1 MVRAVF
7 TRPEQLGSRLGAMQ
21 SADWRATARLLR
33 RTGFGT
39 TGSAVDAARRIGFT
53 PRVRDILLD
62 DPTADAGARRTP
74 LPAFDAIA
82 PVGRSA
88 SKNERQQRNQQIRRQ
103 LSSLTTWWIRRMV
116 AVEEPFGEK
125 LTFLWHNHFAT
136 AATKVRRAGWLAGQ
150 NETLRRAG
158 RGDFRTLALAML
170 TDPAMLFWLDGQK
183 NSAAAPNENLSRE
196 FMELF
201 ALGHGD
207 GYTEQD
213 VREGARALTGWRFRP
228 NGTVYLN
235 ARAHDDGSKTV
246 LGVTGNLDTTGFC
259 DAVLSRPASPRFV
272 ASRMWSQLVSAN
284 PPGAATLDR
293 LVAAYGDRRDLRALL
308 SAMLTSADFVAAG
321 GTIVIS
327 PVEWLI
333 GAVRALRV
341 PIEDDTAALKVV
353 AVLRTLGQIPFYPP
367 NVGGWPSGAAWLSTA
382 AADAR
387 MQVAVAL
394 ASKANLDAIRGSTA
408 AKVDAVAYLLGVGSW
423 SARTTAVLTEAAT
436 DPRRIVAVALNTPE
450 YLTN

>member
-1 MVRAVF
+1 
-7 TRPEQLGSRLGAMQ
+7 MQ
-21 SADWRATARLLR
+21 SAGWRATARLLR

-39 TGSAVDAARRIGFT
+39 TGPAVDVADRVGIAAHV
-53 PRVRDILLD
+53 PAILSS
-62 DPTADAGARRTP
+62 DPTADIGARRTP
-74 LPAFDAIA
+74 VPTFDATT
-82 PVGRSA
+82 PLGRSA
-88 SKNERQQRNQQIRRQ
+88 SKDEKQQRNHQIRSQ
-103 LSSLTTWWIRRMV
+103 LSNLTTWWIRRMV

-136 AATKVRRAGWLAGQ
+136 AATKVRRAGWLAAQ

-183 NSAAAPNENLSRE
+183 NSATAPNENLSRE

-207 GYTEQD
+207 GYTEHD
-213 VREGARALTGWRFRP
+213 VREGARALTGWRFRS
-228 NGTVYLN
+228 NGTAYLST
-235 ARAHDDGSKTV
+235 RAHDDGAKTL

-272 ASRMWSQLVSAN
+272 AARMWSLLVSAN
-284 PPGAATLDR
+284 PPSAATLDR
-293 LVAAYGDRRDLRALL
+293 LVTAYGNQRDLRSLL
-308 SAMLTSADFVAAG
+308 TAMLTSADFVAAY
-321 GTIVIS
+321 GTIVIG

-333 GAVRALRV
+333 GAIRALRI
-341 PIEDDTAALKVV
+341 PIVDDAAARKVV

-387 MQVAVAL
+387 MQAAAAL
-394 ASKANLDAIRGSTA
+394 ASKADLDAIRGSTA
-408 AKVDAVAYLLGVGSW
+408 TRVDAVAHLLGVASW
-423 SARTTAVLTEAAT
+423 SARSTAVLTEAAV
-436 DPRRIVAVALNTPE
+436 DPRRLVAIALNTPE

>member
-1 MVRAVF
+1 
-7 TRPEQLGSRLGAMQ
+7 MQ

-39 TGSAVDAARRIGFT
+39 TGLAVDVANRVGVAAHI
-53 PRVRDILLD
+53 PAILGS
-62 DPTADAGARRTP
+62 DPTADVGARRTP
-74 LPAFDAIA
+74 VPTFDAIT
-82 PVGRSA
+82 PLGRSA
-88 SKNERQQRNQQIRRQ
+88 SKSEKQQRNQQIRSQ

-125 LTFLWHNHFAT
+125 LTFVWHNHFAT
-136 AATKVRRAGWLAGQ
+136 AATKVRRAGWLAAQ

-183 NSAAAPNENLSRE
+183 NSATAPNENLSRE

-228 NGTVYLN
+228 NGTAYLST
-235 ARAHDDGSKTV
+235 RAHDDGTKTL
-246 LGVTGNLDTTGFC
+246 LGVTGTLDTTGFC
-259 DAVLSRPASPRFV
+259 DAVLSRPASPHFV

-284 PPGAATLDR
+284 PPSTATLDR
-293 LVAAYGDRRDLRALL
+293 LVTAYGDQRDLRSLL
-308 SAMLTSADFVAAG
+308 TAMLTSADFVAAY
-321 GTIVIS
+321 GTIVIG

-333 GAVRALRV
+333 GAIRALRI
-341 PIEDDTAALKVV
+341 PIVDDAAARKVV

-387 MQVAVAL
+387 IQAAAAL
-394 ASKANLDAIRGSTA
+394 ASQADLDAIRGSTA
-408 AKVDAVAYLLGVGSW
+408 AKVDAVAHLLGVASW
-423 SARTTAVLTEAAT
+423 SARSAAVLAETAV
-436 DPRRIVAVALNTPE
+436 DPRRLVAIALNTPE